1 MELVAR
7 DGQYMPAKQARKTF
21 ALLAPHLA
29 KKRKWSSDV
38 WRIEN
43 FMTGRR
49 CFFVGRSVIFVSTI
63 HYQESGEGTGPKIR
77 RQLVFRPRKIILR

>member
-38 WRIEN
+38 WRIHFGNVFEDN
-43 FMTGRR
+43 HY
-49 CFFVGRSVIFVSTI
+49 VG
-63 HYQESGEGTGPKIR
+63 
-77 RQLVFRPRKIILR
+77 